1 MKEYVVKVNGR
12 SVFGCFLKET
22 VCPVVLDLRKR
33 LGGDAVITVEIVTTE
48 PYDPLANDAE
58 CK

>member
-1 MKEYVVKVNGR
+1 MKEYIIKVNDR
-12 SVFGCFLKET
+12 PVFGCFLKET

-33 LGGDAVITVEIVTTE
+33 LGDNTVITVELVTTE
-48 PYDPLANDAE
+48 PYDPVANDAD

>member
-1 MKEYVVKVNGR
+1 MQEYVVKVNGR
-12 SVFGCFLKET
+12 PVFGCFLKET

-33 LGGDAVITVEIVTTE
+33 LGSDAVITVELVISE
-48 PYDPLANDAE
+48 PYDPFANAVG

>member
-12 SVFGCFLKET
+12 PVFGCFLKET

-33 LGGDAVITVEIVTTE
+33 LGDDAVITVEFVMTE
-48 PYDPLANDAE
+48 PYDPLANDTG